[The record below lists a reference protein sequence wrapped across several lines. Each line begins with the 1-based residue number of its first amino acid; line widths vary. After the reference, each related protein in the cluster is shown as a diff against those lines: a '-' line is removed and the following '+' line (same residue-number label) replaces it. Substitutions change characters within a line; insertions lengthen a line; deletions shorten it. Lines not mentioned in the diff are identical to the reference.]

1 MDTKQEILIQRLHE
15 LLLEINGEAINEEDF
30 NHWLHENYFFNEELE
45 EVIMKVKKAREGM

>member
-15 LLLEINGEAINEEDF
+15 LLLEINEEAINEEDF
-30 NHWLHENYFFNEELE
+30 NLWLHENYFFSEELE